1 MEFPQA
7 LPNLLEVYLSD
18 AYDGECLCFAALG
31 FQKLKRLRLRG
42 MKGLKTLKIH
52 DGALPLLEHLEIGP
66 SPQLEEVPSGIRFL
80 ETLRRIDFWDMSTEF
95 TNSMLLGGQNYQ
107 IVEHVPRVFSHF
119 SHAGGFSSEA
129 LR

>member
-1 MEFPQA
+1 MEVPQA
-7 LPNLLEVYLSD
+7 LPNLLEVYLFD
-18 AYDGECLCFAALG
+18 AYDGECLCFAELG
-31 FQKLKRLRLRG
+31 FQKLKRLQLTD

-52 DGALPLLEHLEIGP
+52 DGASPLLEHLEIGP

-107 IVEHVPRVFSHF
+107 IVEHVPSVFSHF